1 MTQEDIDIVQGVVN
15 SLTFVRSGLNDNEQ
29 DKRELISQALK
40 SLTRVLYH
48 DGSDYPKQVVE
59 RAAKQERY
67 LSWL

>member
-15 SLTFVRSGLNDNEQ
+15 SLTFVRSGLNVDEQ
-29 DKRELISQALK
+29 VKRELISEALK
-40 SLTRVLYH
+40 SLTRFLYH